1 MIETSELI
9 ESIHAYREEGLQV
22 FPVPFGQKGA
32 TIKHASFQNEWI
44 PKERIKSLFA
54 EQSNIAGLG
63 GSISN
68 NLAIF
73 DVDNYEKF
81 NCTLARNK
89 RFQEMRN
96 ATWESYSAS
105 GRPHIFFRTASPIR
119 TTNKT
124 YQKLGFGTE
133 IKGHGNYV
141 LLPPSVFLKNG
152 QGLLYKWARRQGNI
166 LQLNESETEELR
178 AIIPFEYWEPT
189 QRDHSKPFGMTWK
202 LFDII
207 CLGNFEKYGFSEN
220 GSPSRSEA
228 EFHFLLYLINLGWND
243 ATIIEFIQERANPKT
258 RFKIRGTEHTFEEIK
273 RARAWFQKHKS
284 DSRIHIEKFNQAIR
298 NFDWKSFSG
307 RSAITD
313 KLVSEYIGK
322 VAIRTGKIDNLSLP
336 IREIA
341 EQTGRGK
348 EAVLNSLK
356 RLRSENGLIQLER
369 SSDLFHASEYSLK
382 EVSIPGQSYTYGQE
396 YDCLDNDTRPD
407 HDSWRRS
414 KSRRQS
420 LLKTG
425 QLVFEEIQRSQG
437 TTSETLVSKLQSL
450 ISRKTVYRKIRHLK
464 ELGAIKKEG
473 NTWLV
478 CMSLD
483 EISKRIDSE
492 GQADRQKRY
501 HAKERE
507 FQKTLSGLSADE
519 RRKAI
524 LRFRYKHNPN
534 LKAISEDEF
543 VNPKSGEV
551 FTVQ

>member
-1 MIETSELI
+1 MNSELI

-22 FPVPFGQKGA
+22 FPVPFGQKAA
-32 TIKHASFQNEWI
+32 TIKHAIFQSEWI
-44 PKERIKSLFA
+44 PKERIKTLFA

-96 ATWESYSAS
+96 STWESYSAS

-124 YQKLGFGTE
+124 YHKLGFGTE
-133 IKGHGNYV
+133 IKAHGNYV

-152 QGLLYKWARRQGNI
+152 QGLLYTWARRQGKI

-178 AIIPFEYWEPT
+178 EIIPFEYWEPT
-189 QRDHSKPFGMTWK
+189 QRDQSKPFGMTWK

-207 CLGNFEKYGFSEN
+207 CLGNFEKYGFTEN

-228 EFHFLLYLINLGWND
+228 EFHFLLHLINLGWSD

-258 RFKIRGTEHTFEEIK
+258 RFKIRGTEHTFEEIR
-273 RARAWFQKHKS
+273 RARVWFHKNKS
-284 DSRIHIEKFNQAIR
+284 DNRKHIEEFVHTIR
-298 NFDWKSFSG
+298 NFDWRSFSG

-322 VAIRTGKIDNLSLP
+322 VAIRTGKIENLSLP

-341 EQTGRGK
+341 EQTGRGTQ
-348 EAVLNSLK
+348 AIIQSLK
-356 RLRSENGLIQLER
+356 RLRSDNGLIQLDR
-369 SSDLFHASEYSLK
+369 ASDLFHASEYSLK
-382 EVSIPGQSYTYGQE
+382 EVSSSLQSYTYGQE
-396 YDCLDNDTRPD
+396 YDCGDNDTKPD

-425 QLVFEEIQRSQG
+425 ELVFEEIQKNNG
-437 TTSETLVSKLQSL
+437 TTSAHLVEKLQSL
-450 ISRKTVYRKIRHLK
+450 ISRKTVFCKIRHLR
-464 ELGAIKKEG
+464 EIGAIKKEKKLWFVSM
-473 NTWLV
+473 T
-478 CMSLD
+478 LD

-492 GQADRQKRY
+492 GQAEKQKRY

-507 FQKTLSGLSADE
+507 IQNQISKLSPEE
-519 RRKAI
+519 RERAI
-524 LRFRYKHNPN
+524 LRFKYKNNRH
-534 LKAISEDEF
+534 LKAISENEF
-543 VNPKSGEV
+543 LNPKTGEIFLV
-551 FTVQ
+551 

>member
-1 MIETSELI
+1 MNAFSETI
-9 ESIHAYREEGLQV
+9 ESVHAYREEGLQV
-22 FPVPFGQKGA
+22 FPIPFGEKAA
-32 TIKHASFQNEWI
+32 TIKHGTFQSQWI

-54 EQSNIAGLG
+54 DQSNIAGLG

-73 DVDNYEKF
+73 DVDNLEKF
-81 NCTLARNK
+81 NNTLGKNK

-96 ATWESYSAS
+96 STWESYSAS

-124 YQKLGFGTE
+124 YHKLGFGTE
-133 IKGHGNYV
+133 IKAHGNYV

-152 QGLLYKWARRQGNI
+152 QGLLYTWKRRQGKI
-166 LQLNESETEELR
+166 LELNESETEELR
-178 AIIPFEYWEPT
+178 QIIPFEYWTPT
-189 QRDHSKPFGMTWK
+189 QRDQSKPFGMTWK

-207 CLGNFEKYGFSEN
+207 CLGNFEKYGFKEN

-228 EFHFLLYLINLGWND
+228 EFHFLLYLINLGWTN

-258 RFKIRGTEHTFEEIK
+258 RFKIRGSEHTLEEIR

-284 DSRIHIEKFNQAIR
+284 DSRIKIDKFNQAIR

-322 VAIRTGKIDNLSLP
+322 VAIRTGKIESLSLP

-341 EQTGRGK
+341 EQTGRGTQ
-348 EAVLNSLK
+348 AVIKSLQ
-356 RLRSENGLIQLER
+356 RLRSENGLIELQR
-369 SSDLFHASEYSLK
+369 SSHFFHASEYSLK
-382 EVSIPGQSYTYGQE
+382 EVSPSLQSSTYGQE
-396 YDCLDNDTRPD
+396 YDCCDNDTRPD
-407 HDSWRRS
+407 HDSWRKS

-425 QLVFEEIQRSQG
+425 QLVYEEIHRSNG
-437 TTSETLVSKLQSL
+437 TTSEALVSKLQSL

-473 NTWLV
+473 NNWIV

-492 GQADRQKRY
+492 GQAEKQKDF
-501 HAKERE
+501 HARERE
-507 FQKTLSGLSADE
+507 LQRKILEFSPEE
-519 RRKAI
+519 RSKAK
-524 LRFRYKHNPN
+524 LRFLYNSNKH
-534 LKAISEDEF
+534 LKRIGIDEWM
-543 VNPKSGEV
+543 NPKTGEV
-551 FTVQ
+551 FSLN